1 MTLSYSQRRRR
12 LIAYG
17 RWEPWVDAEPIRA
30 HVREQMGA
38 GLGWKTLAQLAGVAP
53 NTISRLLY
61 GRPLTTRMRPEIA
74 RRILTVRALNEPR
87 EAA

>member
-17 RWEPWVDAEPIRA
+17 RWEPWVDADPVRT
-30 HVREQMGA
+30 HVREQMRA
-38 GLGWKTLAQLAGVAP
+38 GLGWKPLAQLAGVAP

-61 GRPLTTRMRPEIA
+61 GKPPTTRMRAEVA
-74 RRILTVRALNEPR
+74 GRILAVRACSEPR
-87 EAA
+87 RAA